1 MNNLDLDNEEL
12 INYIIKLQIFCN
24 NYYTY
29 DLDYIKSKFNL
40 DSFSNFRS
48 LFKKKYKIKLLFNS
62 LKSENLFINF
72 INFDN
77 EYFISR
83 YKDNQINILLNFFIC
98 NQNLFF
104 NKCNE
109 ISFSS
114 NKNHADNCNCKIK
127 VKSIVNL
134 DIKTLLYI
142 LNNHNKN
149 NNKSNV
155 LKVHKNN
162 NNIKLINNF
171 NKLEQIGCL
180 FGINND
186 IHYTL
191 ESSESCNLDDIN
203 DNNIN
208 YINNNNKNNN
218 YNILDNRKIRKN
230 NIYNENDDNNNS
242 RSIQLDSELI
252 DLNDEFKNIV
262 VDNKINKE
270 LIESESESESSN
282 NNEVYN
288 ELINNLDINNNIL
301 LDKLSYSDNI
311 NNLMLKIKD
320 IIKLKNSDKFKLEY
334 ELLEKKINLI
344 NLIDNTDDM
353 NEYFNIYK
361 ELVSFLKKI

>member
-48 LFKKKYKIKLLFNS
+48 LFKKRYKMKLLFNS

-114 NKNHADNCNCKIK
+114 SKNHTDNCNCKIK

-142 LNNHNKN
+142 LNNYNKN

-155 LKVHKNN
+155 LKVHKNS

-191 ESSESCNLDDIN
+191 ENSESCNLDDIN
-203 DNNIN
+203 NNTI
-208 YINNNNKNNN
+208 NKNNN

-230 NIYNENDDNNNS
+230 NIYNDHDNNSNNS
-242 RSIQLDSELI
+242 NNSNSNKNILDLI
-252 DLNDEFKNIV
+252 DSIPVFILN
-262 VDNKINKE
+262 
-270 LIESESESESSN
+270 
-282 NNEVYN
+282 
-288 ELINNLDINNNIL
+288 
-301 LDKLSYSDNI
+301 
-311 NNLMLKIKD
+311 
-320 IIKLKNSDKFKLEY
+320 
-334 ELLEKKINLI
+334 
-344 NLIDNTDDM
+344 
-353 NEYFNIYK
+353 
-361 ELVSFLKKI
+361 